1 MIRTLGLSAV
11 LVLATA
17 SPAIAHSAAS
27 SAQPVV
33 SSARPKQSEL
43 EVSYL
48 ADAGYAAA
56 VVLRCDPAG
65 GPHPKKGKA
74 CKALAK
80 AHGDPGKI
88 KPTKA
93 MCTMEYAPITA
104 AVKGQWHGK
113 KVDWSKTYGNRCEME
128 RATSVLMLF

>member
-1 MIRTLGLSAV
+1 MIRTLVLSAV
-11 LVLATA
+11 LVLGVA
-17 SPAIAHSAAS
+17 SPAAAQPAAS
-27 SAQPVV
+27 FAEP
-33 SSARPKQSEL
+33 ARPKQSEL

-48 ADAGYAAA
+48 ADEGYAAA

-80 AHGDPGKI
+80 AHGDPDKI
-88 KPTKA
+88 KPTGA
-93 MCTMEYAPITA
+93 MCTMEYSPITA
-104 AVKGQWHGK
+104 TVKGQWHGK

-128 RATSVLMLF
+128 RATSDLMLF